1 MNLFQGE
8 SEGWRLSDQSLD
20 TVSLV
25 AYNIIMI
32 IKIYHD
38 ENGREP
44 FTQWLY
50 SIKDT
55 RTRARIDNRLE
66 RLRVGNLGD
75 FRSLGSGLFELRLHF
90 GPGYRIYYG
99 KVSDEIVI
107 LLAGGDKSSQ
117 ARDIQKVQQSW
128 SDYKRSR

>member
-1 MNLFQGE
+1 M
-8 SEGWRLSDQSLD
+8 SLI
-20 TVSLV
+20 
-25 AYNIIMI
+25 AYNTIMI
-32 IKIYHD
+32 VEIYHD
-38 ENGREP
+38 ENGKEP

-50 SIKDT
+50 SIRDA
-55 RTRARIDNRLE
+55 RTLARIDNRLE
-66 RLRVGNLGD
+66 RLRVGNFGD

-99 KVSDEIVI
+99 RVGDEIVI

-117 ARDIQKVQQSW
+117 VRDIQKAKQSW

>member
-1 MNLFQGE
+1 MSIDLATRSLYDE
-8 SEGWRLSDQSLD
+8 QSLD
-20 TVSLV
+20 IMSLIT
-25 AYNIIMI
+25 YNVIMI
-32 IKIYHD
+32 IEIYQD

-50 SIKDT
+50 SIKDI

-75 FRSLGSGLFELRLHF
+75 FRSLGRGLFELRLHF
-90 GPGYRIYYG
+90 GPGYRIYCG
-99 KVSDEIVI
+99 RMGDEIVV
-107 LLAGGDKSSQ
+107 LLSGGDKGSQ
-117 ARDIQKVQQSW
+117 TIDIQRAQQFW

>member
-1 MNLFQGE
+1 MD
-8 SEGWRLSDQSLD
+8 SSLD
-20 TVSLV
+20 ILSLIT
-25 AYNIIMI
+25 YNITMI
-32 IKIYHD
+32 VEIYQN

-50 SIKDT
+50 SIRDI

-66 RLRVGNLGD
+66 RLRVGNFGD
-75 FRSLGSGLFELRLHF
+75 FRSLGGGLFEMRLHF
-90 GPGYRIYYG
+90 GSGYRIYYG
-99 KVSDEIVI
+99 RMGDEIVV

-117 ARDIQKVQQSW
+117 ARDIQKARQSW

>member
-1 MNLFQGE
+1 MVN
-8 SEGWRLSDQSLD
+8 RSLD
-20 TVSLV
+20 IVSLI

-32 IKIYHD
+32 VEVYQN

-50 SIKDT
+50 SIKDA
-55 RTRARIDNRLE
+55 RTQARIDNRLE

-90 GPGYRIYYG
+90 GPGYRIYHG
-99 KVSDEIVI
+99 RTGDEIVV
-107 LLAGGDKSSQ
+107 LLVGGDKSSQ
-117 ARDIQKVQQSW
+117 ARDIQKAQRYW

>member
-1 MNLFQGE
+1 
-8 SEGWRLSDQSLD
+8 
-20 TVSLV
+20 
-25 AYNIIMI
+25 MI
-32 IKIYHD
+32 VEIYQD
-38 ENGREP
+38 EHGREP

-55 RTRARIDNRLE
+55 RTRARVDNRLE
-66 RLRVGNLGD
+66 RLRVGNFGD

-99 KVSDEIVI
+99 RTGDEIVV

-117 ARDIQKVQQSW
+117 TRDIQRARQSW
-128 SDYKRSR
+128 SDCKRSR